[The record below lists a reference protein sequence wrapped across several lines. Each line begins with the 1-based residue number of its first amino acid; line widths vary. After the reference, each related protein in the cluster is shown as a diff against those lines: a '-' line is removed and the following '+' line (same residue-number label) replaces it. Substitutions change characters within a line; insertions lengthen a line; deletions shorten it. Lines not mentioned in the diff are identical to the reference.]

1 VCVCVCVYVR
11 AFLSHAPVLLD
22 DRIGTLSSVR
32 VCVCVCMCACTFVCV
47 CVWMKG
53 GGGGGVWGWGVFG
66 GGWGDTAKA
75 HKCLVAALK
84 KDSSHV
90 PAIMNLATLLSRST
104 TRAAVRSAPT

>member
-1 VCVCVCVYVR
+1 
-11 AFLSHAPVLLD
+11 VLDTQGRTQEALKTYLLAED
-22 DRIGTLSSVR
+22 LAEGEGEEGGR
-32 VCVCVCMCACTFVCV
+32 
-47 CVWMKG
+47 G
-53 GGGGGVWGWGVFG
+53 GGLSLEGLTNWGGFLDGL
-66 GGWGDTAKA
+66 GDTAKA